1 MLLEGIH
8 LYYGTGK
15 AWGMA
20 YKILIVD
27 DSKLARMAVA
37 KALNAKHADLSR
49 LEASNA
55 DEALALAK
63 SDSFDLAIL
72 DYNMPGRDGLELAA
86 ELIALKPQLPLA
98 VISANHQVEVVTKAR
113 EVGATFLQKPL
124 TEKALADFLADAL
137 KRLSVAT

>member
-1 MLLEGIH
+1 
-8 LYYGTGK
+8 
-15 AWGMA
+15 MA
-20 YKILIVD
+20 YKILVVD

-37 KALNAKHADLSR
+37 KALNAKHPDWSR

-63 SDSFDLAIL
+63 SDAFDLAIL

-113 EVGATFLQKPL
+113 EVGATFLAKPL
-124 TEKALADFLADAL
+124 TEKALADFLADAVE
-137 KRLSVAT
+137 RLSAVK